1 MARIVAVSNQKG
13 GVGKTTLTVH
23 LAAWLSARQW
33 RVVVVDVDPQANATN
48 WLLDETPTQSGL
60 WETLIV
66 RREPVDLL
74 REAKW
79 GVRVLPGGSDAGDA
93 MITLTTLRRPFDTIA
108 QTLQRLEAD
117 AEADLVLIDMPPSK
131 AAGFRETLF
140 AADYMLVPTQVE
152 RMSLSGVQMMANTVY
167 ELRDEYGRGPR
178 LLGIIP
184 NMMRARTVDHG
195 SHLQDLVEVFSSL
208 VWPVIPQSIRI
219 SEACTYGSTV
229 FDISPN
235 DPSAEAFTAV
245 CERFVENLEGVRTR

>member
-23 LAAWLSARQW
+23 LAAWLSTRNW

-48 WLLDETPTQSGL
+48 WLLDETPAQSGL

-66 RREPVDLL
+66 RREPMELL

-79 GVRVLPGGSDAGDA
+79 GVRVLPGGGDAGDA

-108 QTLQRLEAD
+108 QTLQRLEVD

-195 SHLQDLVEVFSSL
+195 GHLQDLVEVFSSL

-235 DPSAEAFTAV
+235 DSSAEAFTAV
-245 CERFVENLEGVRTR
+245 CERFVENIEGAPVR